1 MNFSATALR
10 FDRALPS
17 WANAALAV
25 LALLVAGF
33 ALWRGLRGWA
43 WRGLAGLAAALALAG
58 PALEMG
64 SRAAI
69 GGIAYRRAAR

>member
-1 MNFSATALR
+1 MTQVR
-10 FDRALPS
+10 FDPLLPP
-17 WANAALAV
+17 WAIAALAA

-58 PALEMG
+58 PALEVG
-64 SRAAI
+64 SRT
-69 GGIAYRRAAR
+69 GL